1 MSVGGGFGRY
11 KCGCVCISSVEFPT
25 EVNFHTVDY
34 LFIYLFIFFFFFTK
48 FAVCLGRYPNK
59 EQKS

>member
-1 MSVGGGFGRY
+1 MVGISVGVF
-11 KCGCVCISSVEFPT
+11 CISSVEFPT

-34 LFIYLFIFFFFFTK
+34 LFIYLFIYFTK
-48 FAVCLGRYPNK
+48 FAVCFGRYPNK